1 MKTKGFTITEVVIVT
16 GIIGLIAILTMP
28 TFISN
33 QKKLTYSKALQVGV
47 VNFESAMSNIMVR
60 NGVDDL
66 LDLDN
71 WNSNSPEFTFMVG
84 RGLAIARQETIN
96 RTYQPLSGSGDVT
109 VLKNLPSLLAKNGV
123 EYIINTENVTKANQK
138 TELEILQKNSN
149 YTNKAADVYI
159 DINGEA
165 TPNIYGRDLFRFE
178 LGVDGILYPYHG
190 HDYNSYNNRDEHL
203 DPEAKCKDGYAE
215 YCAAYLMSNNYEM
228 DY

>member
-33 QKKLTYSKALQVGV
+33 QKKLTYSKALQVGIM
-47 VNFESAMSNIMVR
+47 NFEAGMSNIMVR

-66 LDLDN
+66 LDLNNWDSDN
-71 WNSNSPEFTFMVG
+71 PLFTLMVG

-96 RTYQPLSGSGDVT
+96 RTYQPLSGNGANID
-109 VLKNLPSLLAKNGV
+109 LNLPSILAKNGV
-123 EYIINTENVTKANQK
+123 EYIIDTTYAEKAKQK
-138 TELEILQKNSN
+138 TELEILRKNSN

-190 HDYNSYNNRDEHL
+190 HDYNSYNDI
-203 DPEAKCKDGYAE
+203 A
-215 YCAAYLMSNNYEM
+215 
-228 DY
+228 